1 MKQIQN
7 AIKLSI
13 AFPWYINVVRVP
25 KTNETLVNRII
36 SFINLLQRTNGFDAN
51 SSRQPLKAKQ
61 QPLFLQKGKAKT
73 RLDKLTNVEKRKAYP
88 EID

>member
-1 MKQIQN
+1 MVVVKDEIFVKLKQIQN

-51 SSRQPLKAKQ
+51 SSRQPLKAKYS
-61 QPLFLQKGKAKT
+61 
-73 RLDKLTNVEKRKAYP
+73 RLCFYTERKS
-88 EID
+88 